1 MIVCSVNGR
10 RHDVPPE
17 LETWGELLDSLEAD
31 RSREGTVVTA
41 VRFRGVDEPSFRR
54 TAARD
59 FALGRVSPVDV
70 EMTPVP
76 ALIAA
81 ATNAALGG
89 IEALTAAA
97 RGTAEA
103 FRAGDLDVANR
114 RLAEFV
120 ATFRLLI
127 QLTDA
132 VTRLAASRPGPDLSP
147 AAEADEVLRRLHD
160 GLESLIA
167 HDLKEDWASVADV
180 LDRDISEALPG
191 WAAVLREIGP
201 SPAAARRAS

>member
-17 LETWGELLDSLEAD
+17 VETWGELLDSLEAD

-41 VRFRGVDEPSFRR
+41 VRFRGVDEPSFRC

-81 ATNAALGG
+81 ATSAALGG

-97 RGTAEA
+97 RRTAEA

-114 RLAEFV
+114 RLAEFA

-132 VTRLAASRPGPDLSP
+132 VTRLAAARPGPDLSP
-147 AAEADEVLRRLHD
+147 AAEAGGVLRRLHD
-160 GLESLIA
+160 NLESLIA
-167 HDLKEDWASVADV
+167 HDLNGDWTSVADV
-180 LDRDISEALPG
+180 LERDISGALPG
-191 WAAVLREIGP
+191 WAALLRAIGP
-201 SPAAARRAS
+201 EPAAERRAS